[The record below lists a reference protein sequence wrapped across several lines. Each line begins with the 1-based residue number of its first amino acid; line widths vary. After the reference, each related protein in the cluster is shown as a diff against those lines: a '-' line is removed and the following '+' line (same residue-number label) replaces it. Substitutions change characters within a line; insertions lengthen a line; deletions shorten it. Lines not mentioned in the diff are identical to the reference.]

1 MKTRFKKKA
10 NILDIPLAGILMFVA
25 AIVFAIAFMTMS
37 EISDGM
43 NESGEFSNESM
54 NIIQHQ
60 VDIFPGIWDK
70 GWLFVLVGLGIFTW
84 ISAFFIRS
92 HPVFFMFGFF
102 LIVIYTFM
110 FGLMSNTYADVMANP
125 TLSSFA
131 NEFTLTKFVMGWY
144 PIVMAV
150 ISTITAV
157 LTYSKG
163 GEPRF

>member
-1 MKTRFKKKA
+1 MKTRFKKRA
-10 NILDIPLAGILMFVA
+10 NLMDIPLAGILMFVA
-25 AIVFAIAFMTMS
+25 AIVFVIAFLTMS
-37 EISDGM
+37 EINDGM
-43 NESGEFSNESM
+43 VESGQFNNDSLG
-54 NIIQHQ
+54 IIQHQ

-92 HPVFFMFGFF
+92 HPAFFIFGFF
-102 LIVIYTFM
+102 LIVLYTFM
-110 FGLMSNTYADVMANP
+110 FGLISNTYADVMANP
-125 TLSSFA
+125 LLSGFA
-131 NEFTLTKFVMGWY
+131 DEFPLTKFVIGWY

-150 ISTITAV
+150 ISMITAV

>member
-1 MKTRFKKKA
+1 MKIRFNKKA
-10 NILDIPLAGILMFVA
+10 NIMDIPLAGILMFVA
-25 AIVFAIAFMTMS
+25 AIVFVIAFMTMS

-43 NESGEFSNESM
+43 NATGEFSNESM
-54 NIIQHQ
+54 SIIQHQ

-70 GWLFVLVGLGIFTW
+70 GWLFVLVGVGIFTW

-92 HPVFFMFGFF
+92 HPAFFIFGFF
-102 LIVIYTFM
+102 LIVIYTFI

-125 TLSSFA
+125 VLASFA
-131 NEFTLTKFVMGWY
+131 NEFTLTKFVIGWY

-150 ISTITAV
+150 ISMITAV

>member
-1 MKTRFKKKA
+1 MKIGFNKKA

-25 AIVFAIAFMTMS
+25 AIVFVIAFMTMS
-37 EISDGM
+37 EINDSL
-43 NESGEFSNESM
+43 NESGEFSDDSM
-54 NIIQHQ
+54 SIIQHQ

-92 HPVFFMFGFF
+92 HPVFFIFGFF
-102 LIVIYTFM
+102 LIVVYTLV
-110 FGLMSNTYADVMANP
+110 FGLMSNTYAEVMANP
-125 TLSSFA
+125 LLAPFA
-131 NEFTLTKFVMGWY
+131 NEFPLTKFVIGWY

-150 ISTITAV
+150 ISMITAV